1 MRIPTRTC
9 PQRGAAAGRAR
20 SSQSRGLSPR
30 TSVLRAGPYFPTWV
44 AAASGEQLG
53 AWGLH
58 GAPGGVWVAGR
69 SPDGP
74 ESLGGLQVGL
84 ESGIWHMVWL
94 CCAMTEKGIPIESW
108 QTLLE

>member
-1 MRIPTRTC
+1 M
-9 PQRGAAAGRAR
+9 
-20 SSQSRGLSPR
+20 
-30 TSVLRAGPYFPTWV
+30 LRAGPYIPTWV

-58 GAPGGVWVAGR
+58 GAPGGVRVAGR
-69 SPDGP
+69 DPVGP

-84 ESGIWHMVWL
+84 ESGIWHMLWL